1 MGGGAFV
8 IGGKL
13 VSPEELDE
21 KLALG
26 FIPRLRERSVS
37 GRPAEIRFRAGAVS
51 AADLAAEVNRPDFA
65 PIGIGKPLGIEI
77 LTVYTGNAPGH
88 VLGVLTGEPSLLV
101 TSGARGAQTIKE
113 APRAINQLV
122 ERITDRQHLEPD
134 AFAEGSPVVYYSRA
148 ETNRTTLTSYE
159 LVVESFDHKLFES
172 IASLFATAGGLPI
185 FAPAGAYLL
194 AGSVV
199 MKMFAKLGK
208 ALLESDPFLRS
219 RFTIRFETPALEVTQ
234 PRQIVLFNEASE
246 IELRSY
252 VVRPVKLHSGQE
264 QARLV
269 ESASGHEYRGDAPY
283 VIASLDGRLCDD
295 LNDFA
300 PKHASAELLDDFYRS
315 EGAPSKVIEVMG
327 EALQLYS
334 DLSFREKAEQLAT
347 EIKNLEPNSK
357 ERADAE
363 KMLQAY
369 KDNIR
374 NDLLRL
380 A

>member
-8 IGGKL
+8 IGGLL

-26 FIPRLRERSVS
+26 SIAHLRERSVA
-37 GRPAEIRFRAGAVS
+37 GRPAEIHFRAGTVS
-51 AADLAAEVNRPDFA
+51 ARNLAAEANRPDFA

-77 LTVYTGNAPGH
+77 LTVYSGNAPGRF
-88 VLGVLTGEPSLLV
+88 LGFLTGEASLLV

-122 ERITDRQHLEPD
+122 KGIADKQHLEPD
-134 AFAEGSPVVYYSRA
+134 AFAEGSPVVYYSGA

-159 LVVESFDHKLFES
+159 LVVDSFDHKLFES
-172 IASLFATAGGLPI
+172 IASLFAAAGGLPI
-185 FAPAGAYLL
+185 FAPASAYLL

-208 ALLESDPFLRS
+208 ALLESDSFLRS
-219 RFTIRFETPALEVTQ
+219 RFNIRFETPAVEVTQ
-234 PRQIVLFNEASE
+234 PRQIALFNEANE
-246 IELRSY
+246 NELRSY
-252 VVRPVKLHSGQE
+252 VVRPVKLPSGQE

-269 ESASGHEYRGDAPY
+269 ESTTGQEYRGSAPY
-283 VIASLDGRLCDD
+283 VIASLDGRLRVD
-295 LNDFA
+295 LKDFA
-300 PKHASAELLDDFYRS
+300 PKHASAELLEDFYRS

-347 EIKNLEPNSK
+347 EIKKLEPNSK

-363 KMLQAY
+363 KMLHAY